1 MYVWSVVG
9 IDDRHHL
16 PALIDPEGPS
26 WNGWVRPYFPMASI
40 LALGDELDRE
50 REDDPEGPW
59 ISIDGDAVT
68 LHQREEEGG
77 ETVTYEPVTIDGTP
91 VWPVGSCDWTW
102 ELTWYAC
109 GECGEEIH
117 WHEVG
122 EDLTRPSVDPVPVV
136 LCKACAGGGA

>member
-1 MYVWSVVG
+1 
-9 IDDRHHL
+9 
-16 PALIDPEGPS
+16 
-26 WNGWVRPYFPMASI
+26 MASI